1 MPNDYKRVLDA
12 QREMRAAGMSEEEAV
27 WAAFESNSTDAARI
41 GGK

>member
-12 QREMRAAGMSEEEAV
+12 QQQMRDAGLGEEEAV
-27 WAAFESNSTDAARI
+27 WAAFEMNSTDVARI